1 MTEHQAVLTAVNWW
15 SDKIREGLAEQQ
27 LEKFREKLMG
37 LICSEI
43 STDLAMGY
51 DGTNVWITCHIYPCE
66 ILRDA
71 AVQAGIPESNFPK
84 FIDMLIQSV
93 DGGVHYEVC
102 VHDGF
107 GPCYKKLIQMN
118 ESEE

>member
-71 AVQAGIPESNFPK
+71 AVQVGIPESIFPK
-84 FIDMLIQSV
+84 RVDMLIESF
-93 DGGVHYEVC
+93 DGGEHYDVM
-102 VHDGF
+102 VRDGF
-107 GPCYKKLIQMN
+107 ETCYKKLPATK